1 VESQVILSPTRIN
14 RWVRCRRSY
23 HWRYN
28 RHLVRLTKS
37 APLSLGII
45 VSEVLAAYYGVD
57 SEARS
62 QEIIDTQ
69 LEVSTREAKPLSLG
83 DSPRPKVIKE
93 WEKVETVLPRL
104 LSTYHQRAQSKDNFK
119 VIQVETS
126 QQVELAPNIHLL
138 AIPDAIVEVDEDT
151 LMVFEHKVRSR
162 YHTGDFGIDFQSV
175 ASCMVSG
182 SIGTLYNILR
192 YSNMKY
198 YRENI
203 MRSGYELDYFKDMFI
218 HIGEDI
224 LSTPPERLYP
234 MPMKKCYCDYWELC
248 MAEIQGVDVDDI
260 ISALYRNTHDKKDTE
275 EEEVSNDTETD

>member
-1 VESQVILSPTRIN
+1 MENKVVLSPTRIN

-57 SEARS
+57 SEDRN
-62 QEIIDTQ
+62 QEIIDRQ
-69 LEVSTREAKPLSLG
+69 IGVSITEAKPLALG
-83 DSPRPKVIKE
+83 IDPKPKVLKE
-93 WEKVETVLPRL
+93 WDKVVEVLPRL
-104 LSTYHQRAQSKDNFK
+104 LSTYHKRAHLKDDFK

-126 QQVELAPNIHLL
+126 QQIELAPNIYLL
-138 AIPDAIVEVDEDT
+138 AIPDAIIEVDEDT
-151 LMVFEHKVRSR
+151 LMVFEHKVRSKYR
-162 YHTGDFGIDFQSV
+162 TGDFGIDFQSV

-203 MRSGYELDYFKDMFI
+203 MRSDYELDYFKYMFI
-218 HIGEDI
+218 RIGEDI
-224 LSTPPERLYP
+224 LSTPIDRLYP
-234 MPMKKCYCDYWELC
+234 MPMRKCYCDYWELC
-248 MAEIQGVDVDDI
+248 MAEIEGADEDDI
-260 ISALYRNTHDKKDTE
+260 ISALYRNTHDEK
-275 EEEVSNDTETD
+275 EVSDDTGTD